1 MFYKTI
7 RCVDYKHACAQ
18 LPSLFQRGL
27 WLFIIASMPSLTYA
41 QISFSAA
48 IDLALKNSPRVKMA
62 EDDAERATASLSEL
76 KDAFIPRVIGS
87 SGLGAS
93 SGITLSVPTIFTI
106 SAQSLLFDYSQQGYI
121 RAGRLGVQAA
131 GLSLRGIREQVE
143 EDAIVTYLS
152 LDNAYQCQAALT
164 SQYEY
169 ALRLVSIVQERFG
182 AGYESELELKKA
194 RRTVLQIKLQKS
206 QMEDRIATLTEHLR
220 GLTGLTN
227 ESELI
232 APESI
237 PRDGLSSDTL
247 LAPAPMCPDSP
258 NTLSAEA
265 DAKAKLERASGE
277 SRRTWM
283 PQVAFEA
290 QYGRISPFN
299 NVSTYYNL
307 NGNYNTLAVGV
318 QFQFPFLDLGR
329 KAKARESMAE
339 ASRAE
344 HQVASLRSQQREDCV
359 QLQHSYSQLATRAE
373 LMELDQEIAATQL
386 KVALLQQDQG
396 VVTSTSSPVTPK
408 ESQNARIQERQR
420 YLDMIEAIEQLHEAK
435 VHLLRQ
441 SGRLDEWVNS
451 LAGHVKAGRSIPQPP
466 DFPN

>member
-7 RCVDYKHACAQ
+7 RCAGCKHLGAQ
-18 LPSLFQRGL
+18 LSSLFRRWL
-27 WLFIIASMPSLTYA
+27 WLFIIASMPSLAYA

-62 EDDAERATASLSEL
+62 EDDAKRATASLSEL
-76 KDAFIPRVIGS
+76 KNTFIPRVTGS

-93 SGITLSVPTIFTI
+93 SGITLNVPTIFTI
-106 SAQSLLFDYSQQGYI
+106 SAESLLFDYSQRGNI

-131 GLSLRGIREQVE
+131 DVSLRGIREQVE

-152 LDNAYQCQAALT
+152 LDNAYQCQAALA

-169 ALRLVSIVQERFG
+169 AIRLVSIVQERFE
-182 AGYESELELKKA
+182 AGYENELELKKA

-206 QMEDRIATLTEHLR
+206 QMEDQIATLTEHLR

-232 APESI
+232 VPESI
-237 PRDGLSSDTL
+237 PRDGLSSVML
-247 LAPAPMCPDSP
+247 FEMAPMCPDSP

-277 SRRTWM
+277 SRYTWM

-290 QYGRISPFN
+290 KYGRISPFN

-307 NGNYNTLAVGV
+307 NGNYNTLSIGA
-318 QFQFPFLDLGR
+318 QFQLPFLDLGR

-339 ASRAE
+339 AAHAE
-344 HQVASLRSQQREDCV
+344 HQVASLRSQQREDCL

-373 LMELDQEIAATQL
+373 LTELDQEIATAQL
-386 KVALLQQDQG
+386 KVALLQQGQG
-396 VVTSTSSPVTPK
+396 VVTSATPPITPK
-408 ESQNARIQERQR
+408 EGQNARIQERQR
-420 YLDMIEAIEQLHEAK
+420 YLDMIEATGQLQAAK

-441 SGRLDEWVNS
+441 SGKLDEWVNS
-451 LAGHVKAGRSIPQPP
+451 LVGHVKAGRSNP
-466 DFPN
+466 